1 MMARG
6 PSAFFLSLRAFCSQ
20 SRHSGLNVDT
30 VLCLRI
36 QLRNREYRVR
46 HRAASPPR
54 SCDGQG
60 GRAEAERNRSV
71 AIPLNPLGV
80 EKGALLSAESFALAI
95 RHVGCAPLR
104 RSGDGPPAECSKQ
117 QQEEPEHQAHD
128 DVEPALFAC
137 QLRQPC
143 GMAAHQYGPRSAAI
157 SRRSFSTVSDSKLL
171 ITWLIARI
179 ASWDSVTVL
188 PSMVSVNPSRSKA
201 TSVAR
206 VSLCSSEGFSAT
218 C

>member
-1 MMARG
+1 
-6 PSAFFLSLRAFCSQ
+6 
-20 SRHSGLNVDT
+20 
-30 VLCLRI
+30 
-36 QLRNREYRVR
+36 
-46 HRAASPPR
+46 
-54 SCDGQG
+54 
-60 GRAEAERNRSV
+60 
-71 AIPLNPLGV
+71 
-80 EKGALLSAESFALAI
+80 
-95 RHVGCAPLR
+95 
-104 RSGDGPPAECSKQ
+104 
-117 QQEEPEHQAHD
+117 
-128 DVEPALFAC
+128 
-137 QLRQPC
+137 
-143 GMAAHQYGPRSAAI
+143 MAAHQYGPRSAAI